1 MSTGAPAETSTRA
14 PAQISTRAPAE
25 ISTRALAAW
34 SAAGLVIALSTSNP
48 IYRAVVLL
56 CALNLLLARGRRG
69 SGSRLLIAGI
79 GIAALVATLVTLLL
93 SHTGTHVLLRLP
105 GAIPAIGGPLT
116 LEALAFGLS
125 TGLGIAAA
133 MMAVAPLT
141 LISQPH
147 ELVDALPPALARTG
161 AAIGAALNLIP
172 GTVRSAAEIRDAQ
185 RMRGWRARRVVD
197 WPAVAVPVVLTAIEG
212 SLTLAEAMESR
223 AYGAAARTHFGI
235 QVWSRFDTVVAASAL
250 LAAAAFLGL
259 TLSGAAP
266 GWFPFPVLT
275 APAVNVPAV
284 LCCALL
290 VLPSLRLRA

>member
-1 MSTGAPAETSTRA
+1 M
-14 PAQISTRAPAE
+14 
-25 ISTRALAAW
+25 STRALAAW
-34 SAAGLVIALSTSNP
+34 SASGLVIALSTSNP
-48 IYRAVVLL
+48 IYRGMVLL

-69 SGSRLLIAGI
+69 SGPRLLLAGI
-79 GIAALVATLVTLLL
+79 GIAALVATLVTFLL
-93 SHTGTHVLLRLP
+93 SHTGAHVLLRLP

-116 LEALAFGLS
+116 LEALVFGLA

-133 MMAVAPLT
+133 MLAVAPLT
-141 LISQPH
+141 LVSQPH

-223 AYGAAARTHFGI
+223 AYGAVARTHFG
-235 QVWSRFDTVVAASAL
+235 VEAWTGFDALVSVTAL

-275 APAVNVPAV
+275 APAVSVPAV

-290 VLPSLRLRA
+290 VLPSLRVRS

>member
-1 MSTGAPAETSTRA
+1 M
-14 PAQISTRAPAE
+14 
-25 ISTRALAAW
+25 STRALAAW
-34 SAAGLVIALSTSNP
+34 SASGLVIALSTSNP
-48 IYRAVVLL
+48 IYRGMVLL

-69 SGSRLLIAGI
+69 SGPRLLLAGI

-93 SHTGTHVLLRLP
+93 SHTGAHVLLRLP

-116 LEALAFGLS
+116 LEALVYGLA

-133 MMAVAPLT
+133 MLAVAPLT
-141 LISQPH
+141 LVSQPH

-185 RMRGWRARRVVD
+185 WMRGWRARRVVD

-223 AYGAAARTHFGI
+223 AYGAVARTHFG
-235 QVWSRFDTVVAASAL
+235 VEAWTGFDALVSVTAL

-275 APAVNVPAV
+275 APAVSVPAV

-290 VLPSLRLRA
+290 VLPSLRVRS

>member
-1 MSTGAPAETSTRA
+1 M
-14 PAQISTRAPAE
+14 
-25 ISTRALAAW
+25 STRALAAW
-34 SAAGLVIALSTSNP
+34 SASGLVIALSTSNP

-69 SGSRLLIAGI
+69 SGPRLLLAGI

-93 SHTGTHVLLRLP
+93 SHTGAHVLLRLP

-116 LEALAFGLS
+116 LEALVFGLS

-133 MMAVAPLT
+133 MLAVAPLT
-141 LISQPH
+141 LVSQPH

-223 AYGAAARTHFGI
+223 AYGAAARTHFG
-235 QVWSRFDTVVAASAL
+235 VEAWTGFDTLVSATAL

-275 APAVNVPAV
+275 APAVSVPAV

-290 VLPSLRLRA
+290 VLPSLRMRP

>member
-1 MSTGAPAETSTRA
+1 M
-14 PAQISTRAPAE
+14 
-25 ISTRALAAW
+25 STRALAAW
-34 SAAGLVIALSTSNP
+34 SASGLVIALSTSNP
-48 IYRAVVLL
+48 IYRGVVLL

-69 SGSRLLIAGI
+69 SGPRLLLAGI

-93 SHTGTHVLLRLP
+93 SHTGAHVLLRLP

-116 LEALAFGLS
+116 LEALVYGLA

-133 MMAVAPLT
+133 MLAVAPLT
-141 LISQPH
+141 LVSQPH

-185 RMRGWRARRVVD
+185 WMRGWRARRVVD

-223 AYGAAARTHFGI
+223 AYGAVARTHFG
-235 QVWSRFDTVVAASAL
+235 VEAWTGFDALVSVTAL

-275 APAVNVPAV
+275 APAVSVPAV

-290 VLPSLRLRA
+290 VLPSLRVRS

>member
-1 MSTGAPAETSTRA
+1 M
-14 PAQISTRAPAE
+14 
-25 ISTRALAAW
+25 STRALAAW
-34 SAAGLVIALSTSNP
+34 SASGLVIALSTSNP
-48 IYRAVVLL
+48 IYRVVVLL

-69 SGSRLLIAGI
+69 PGPRLLLAGI

-93 SHTGTHVLLRLP
+93 SHTGAHVLLRLP
-105 GAIPAIGGPLT
+105 SAIPAIGGPLT
-116 LEALAFGLS
+116 LEALVFGLA

-133 MMAVAPLT
+133 MLAVAPLT
-141 LISQPH
+141 LVSQPH

-172 GTVRSAAEIRDAQ
+172 GTVRSAAEIREAQ
-185 RMRGWRARRVVD
+185 RMRGWRARRAAD

-223 AYGAAARTHFGI
+223 AYGAVARTHFG
-235 QVWSRFDTVVAASAL
+235 VEAWTGFDTLVAVTAL

-275 APAVNVPAV
+275 APAVSVPAV

-290 VLPSLRLRA
+290 VLPSLRVRP